1 VEIQLWKWGSFLSI
15 AAVIEAIREKVSQGA
30 FEFSQHAVDQTIL
43 RRITLQEIRGAI
55 ASAEV
60 IEDYPE
66 DKYGPS
72 CLLLG
77 FTKVG
82 RPLHLPCSHPS
93 RPLIKIVTI
102 YEPDP
107 NQWIDYRQRRT

>member
-1 VEIQLWKWGSFLSI
+1 MRASPFENAILFRVR
-15 AAVIEAIREKVSQGA
+15 VIDELRGKVVRGE
-30 FEFSQHAVDQTIL
+30 FEFSQHAVDQMFL
-43 RRITLQEIRGAI
+43 RRIHVHEVREAFE
-55 ASAEV
+55 AAEL

-77 FTKVG
+77 FTRSE
-82 RPLHLPCSHPS
+82 RPLHIHCSHPS
-93 RPLIKIVTI
+93 RPLVKIVTA

-107 NQWIDYRQRRT
+107 LLWIDLRLRRPK